1 MKIIYKNFKAR
12 LKTRLFSLPVICK
25 GDDPFGKEVNM
36 RHKIIINVTN
46 ANGQKTNVLKGAVR
60 KIPNRL
66 IRILFGDY
74 RQIYLLDPGMT
85 VDSVDIREIEKGKK
99 DVKN

>member
-1 MKIIYKNFKAR
+1 MR
-12 LKTRLFSLPVICK
+12 LKTRPFSLPVICK
-25 GDDPFGKEVNM
+25 GDDPFRKEENM

-46 ANGQKTNVLKGAVR
+46 EKGQTTNVLKGAVR
-60 KIPNRL
+60 KIPSRL
-66 IRILFGDY
+66 IKFLFGDY

-85 VDSVDIREIEKGKK
+85 VESVDIKEIEIGDN

>member
-1 MKIIYKNFKAR
+1 M
-12 LKTRLFSLPVICK
+12 PVICK
-25 GDDPFGKEVNM
+25 GDDPFRKEANM

-46 ANGQKTNVLKGAVR
+46 EKGQKTNVLKGAVG

-66 IRILFGDY
+66 IKFLFGDY

-85 VDSVDIREIEKGKK
+85 VDSVDVREIEKGEK
-99 DVKN
+99 DVKNKATNGNQRRCRESCI